1 MSPTPPPLVSFFPLD
16 KLCPLTARFCHE
28 NSFLKYGELW
38 NGGPLP
44 PISDG
49 LYVPIANEIA
59 ERLGKPGTEIP
70 QGDPWEV
77 RIPTTLIK
85 LRKDDSLPKW
95 AKQPDGTWKSTDS

>member
-1 MSPTPPPLVSFFPLD
+1 LFPPFG
-16 KLCPLTARFCHE
+16 KLCLTARLCHD

-59 ERLGKPGTEIP
+59 ERLGKPGIEIP

-95 AKQPDGTWKSTDS
+95 TKQPDGTWKSNDS